1 MKNYVIALVVA
12 VISVV
17 AILASTFVDNVSVK
31 PLPIAKTSEVQEMN
45 QTAEGQHAS
54 AKGDSFTA
62 GRAFSAEKASL
73 DDREAMIGRGKQYLL
88 TQVDNRLKLLDPFRI
103 RVKNITTLSD
113 SERKIL
119 VSELN
124 AEIDT
129 FEAFKP
135 EINRSATK
143 QDIRNVADKIKAE
156 WIKSRLTVERAEE
169 QILATTKENQL
180 LSDADAAS
188 LGIQKRIDALK
199 AAGKNTKNH
208 EKLLA
213 VYSEKIASARQD
225 VRSAKDKFYAAASA
239 SSEDEKEKLINGKVL
254 SLKNA
259 QDDIR
264 DAYKL
269 LTKEARREFSQRY
282 K

>member
-1 MKNYVIALVVA
+1 MKKYVIALVVA
-12 VISVV
+12 VIFV
-17 AILASTFVDNVSVK
+17 AVILVSTFLDNVSVK
-31 PLPIAKTSEVQEMN
+31 PLPIAKTPAVQETN
-45 QTAEGQHAS
+45 QAAEGQHAS

-62 GRAFSAEKASL
+62 GRAFGAKKASP

-88 TQVDNRLKLLDPFRI
+88 TQVDNRLKLLDPFRT
-103 RVKNITTLSD
+103 RVKNTTTLSD

-156 WIKSRLTVERAEE
+156 WIKSRLTVERAEG
-169 QILATTKENQL
+169 QILATTKENKL
-180 LSDADAAS
+180 LSEADATS
-188 LGIQKRIDALK
+188 LDIQKRIHALK
-199 AAGKNTKNH
+199 ALGKNTKAQ
-208 EKLLA
+208 EGLLTA
-213 VYSEKIASARQD
+213 YSEKIASARLHLK
-225 VRSAKDKFYAAASA
+225 SAKEQFDAAGSA
-239 SSEDEKEKLINGKVL
+239 PESQKEKLINGKVV
-254 SLKNA
+254 SVKNA
-259 QDDIR
+259 QDDIK

-269 LTKEARREFSQRY
+269 LTQEARREFSQRY